1 MVPMRLLLLFAIPLI
16 GIFLQKSSSKSID
29 ESNHHLESS
38 SDLEGNHMLIRTR
51 RDIDS
56 AIADMTE
63 SERAVGDSELSNE
76 DEIKKRLVRRKR
88 KRRQRIFGVRR
99 VLKGVRKGLDI
110 ADSLTNLIGIRDT
123 DENNEDNA

>member
-1 MVPMRLLLLFAIPLI
+1 MVPIRVLLLFAIPLI

-38 SDLEGNHMLIRTR
+38 LDLNGRNMLIRTR

-63 SERAVGDSELSNE
+63 SERAVGDSALSNE
-76 DEIKKRLVRRKR
+76 DEIEKRLGRRKR
-88 KRRQRIFGVRR
+88 KRRQRIFGVGRI
-99 VLKGVRKGLDI
+99 LGAVRKGLRI
-110 ADSLTNLIGIRDT
+110 GQSLTNLIGGSRH
-123 DENNEDNA
+123 